1 MRDTDY
7 KKSAGTQSGCR
18 PQPWDRQPVRRR
30 TEGDTN
36 MNDTDNKR
44 TGDTQDGDQ
53 PKPWEQQPG
62 EPVDCY
68 FWFRLF
74 LSLPLPRKVAQVAKQ
89 VGTNS
94 ERTWMSKIARKWRW
108 KERAMHSDADEAE
121 RIVVQAEI
129 RKQLLLEKLFEAQF
143 HGLLDTTLA
152 IVNAEIDRM
161 DRDEARGHLPQLAR
175 HQLGLLR
182 ITAQQSELTSEG
194 SQEELNQARLA
205 ELVEERALA
214 MVEEEEAEVNELMN
228 LFYGSDEES
237 AETCSDSE
245 EEG

>member
-1 MRDTDY
+1 MNDTDY
-7 KKSAGTQSGCR
+7 K
-18 PQPWDRQPVRRR
+18 
-30 TEGDTN
+30 
-36 MNDTDNKR
+36 R
-44 TGDTQDGDQ
+44 TGDPQDGDQ
-53 PKPWEQQPG
+53 PKPWDRQPG
-62 EPVDCY
+62 EPSDCY
-68 FWFRLF
+68 YWFRLY
-74 LSLPLPRKVAQVAKQ
+74 LILPLPRKVAQVAKQ

-108 KERAMHSDADEAE
+108 KERAMLFDADEAE

-152 IVNAEIDRM
+152 IANAEIDRM
-161 DRDEARGHLPQLAR
+161 DRDEARGYLPQLAR

-182 ITAQQSELTSEG
+182 ITAQQSEQTSEG

-205 ELVEERALA
+205 QLVEERALA
-214 MVEEEEAEVNELMN
+214 MLEEEEAEVDKVTTLI
-228 LFYGSDEES
+228 YGSDEEL

-245 EEG
+245 QDD